1 MQECCMNNPRNIVN
15 TKGYYCA
22 TVHGY
27 SMYPLLCNH
36 RDSVYIEKANSYKK
50 YDVVL
55 FERPNGKL
63 VLHRIIKIK
72 NGVYYFCGDND
83 FVIEKVAE
91 QQFIGKMTEFSRKDK
106 EYTINNFWYKL
117 YTRVW
122 CCSLFTKKILKRI
135 YNLFHKSR

>member
-1 MQECCMNNPRNIVN
+1 MNNPRNIVN

-63 VLHRIIKIK
+63 VLHRIIKIRADRSSAL
-72 NGVYYFCGDND
+72 F
-83 FVIEKVAE
+83 FVTLNLC
-91 QQFIGKMTEFSRKDK
+91 QQSFLRQTEARRRRLRDCRRF
-106 EYTINNFWYKL
+106 
-117 YTRVW
+117 
-122 CCSLFTKKILKRI
+122 
-135 YNLFHKSR
+135 

>member
-1 MQECCMNNPRNIVN
+1 MNNPRNIVN

-72 NGVYYFCGDND
+72 NGVY
-83 FVIEKVAE
+83 
-91 QQFIGKMTEFSRKDK
+91 
-106 EYTINNFWYKL
+106 
-117 YTRVW
+117 
-122 CCSLFTKKILKRI
+122 
-135 YNLFHKSR
+135 

>member
-72 NGVYYFCGDND
+72 NGFYYFCGDND

-91 QQFIGKMTEFSRKDK
+91 HQFIGKMTEFSRKDK

-117 YTRVW
+117 YSRVW